1 MNELIL
7 EHDLEL
13 LSSYLDGQLSPSEQ
27 ELVEKRLESDFTYK
41 EVFEKLRRTCLILR
55 SLPQRPAPRNFT
67 LSAEVNNKKVNI
79 PSFFQIFRFSSA
91 VAVLGLV
98 ILLVFDFLPSF
109 TQSALNQ
116 KSEGARVPVA
126 AAPAVKSIEPPMIII
141 WGPSQPEVLG
151 KGGGSGNG
159 NGQTGA
165 ITSFAIPQP
174 ALEPSTLNSEK
185 VILPAQTLSPQVE
198 STLVAPLEDTLA
210 DPQIKESE
218 SAISGTG
225 PILGIPPSNE
235 RGSVLS
241 TLSVKSPTA
250 NTEKVSALRI
260 SELVL
265 GALALLTG
273 IIALFLHKK
282 QVS

>member
-1 MNELIL
+1 MNKSIL

-13 LSSYLDGQLSPSEQ
+13 LSSYLDDQLPPSEQ
-27 ELVEKRLESDFTYK
+27 KLVETRLESDSTYK
-41 EVFEKLRRTCLILR
+41 EAFEKLRRTSLILH

-67 LSAEVNNKKVNI
+67 LSAEVNKKKVNI

-109 TQSALNQ
+109 GQSVINQ
-116 KSEGARVPVA
+116 KLEVAQAPA
-126 AAPAVKSIEPPMIII
+126 AAPAAKSNESPMIII

-151 KGGGSGNG
+151 KGGGGG
-159 NGQTGA
+159 GGDAQTGV
-165 ITSFAIPQP
+165 ITSNTIPQL
-174 ALEPSTLNSEK
+174 ATEPSALSSES
-185 VILPAQTLSPQVE
+185 VVPPSQTLSPQVE
-198 STLVAPLEDTLA
+198 STLVAPLEDILA
-210 DPQIKESE
+210 APQIKESE

-235 RGSVLS
+235 RGRVLS
-241 TLSVKSPTA
+241 ILSVQPLTP
-250 NTEKVSALRI
+250 NTEKVSAMRI

-273 IIALFLHKK
+273 IIAFLLHKK

>member
-1 MNELIL
+1 MNKSIL

-13 LSSYLDGQLSPSEQ
+13 LSSYLDDQLSPSEQ
-27 ELVEKRLESDFTYK
+27 KLVETRLESDSTYK
-41 EVFEKLRRTCLILR
+41 EAFEKLRRTCLILR

-67 LSAEVNNKKVNI
+67 LSAEVNKKKVNI
-79 PSFFQIFRFSSA
+79 PSFFQIFRLSSA

-98 ILLVFDFLPSF
+98 ILLVFDFLPF
-109 TQSALNQ
+109 FGQSVINQ
-116 KSEGARVPVA
+116 NLEVAQAPAA
-126 AAPAVKSIEPPMIII
+126 AAPAAKPNEPPMIII

-151 KGGGSGNG
+151 KGGGGG
-159 NGQTGA
+159 GGDAQTGA
-165 ITSFAIPQP
+165 ITSNAIPQP
-174 ALEPSTLNSEK
+174 ATEPSALSSER
-185 VILPAQTLSPQVE
+185 VVPPAQTLSPQVE

-210 DPQIKESE
+210 APQIKESE

-241 TLSVKSPTA
+241 TLSVQPPTP
-250 NTEKVSALRI
+250 NTEKVSAMRI

-273 IIALFLHKK
+273 IIAFLLHKK